1 MSVLGLYIEEHD
13 SNHELDWR
21 MFIFKD
27 QYGEFDLYG
36 NRMTTTPKR
45 HRNTEN
51 YRDNDVYL
59 HFTDRCSLL
68 QYLYLA
74 LETDGGVMSTT
85 FSIYNNLTE
94 NDYSFHEI
102 LAKHREG
109 EPQNELF
116 GYDGDAITQSR
127 LRKIVRILDNSETW

>member
-1 MSVLGLYIEEHD
+1 MSVLGLYIEEYDADHR
-13 SNHELDWR
+13 LDWR

-45 HRNTEN
+45 HRKADD
-51 YRDNDVYL
+51 YSDNDVYL
-59 HFTDRCSLL
+59 HFTDRWSLL

-74 LETDGGVMSTT
+74 LEIDGGVMSTT

-109 EPQNELF
+109 VPQNELF

-127 LRKIVRILDNSETW
+127 LRKVVRILDNSETW